1 MKKNRWFRKKGL
13 SLAHSLTLLSRL
25 FFFFFFQTKPFLET
39 KKKNVHTY
47 ADHRTCEPWIL
58 TEAGQQLPNDFRGA
72 RMRLLVACYQRA
84 EAKFESVEKLVEM
97 IHDDARVARRAL
109 AELEGLR
116 EDPWLVA
123 DE

>member
-13 SLAHSLTLLSRL
+13 SRSLTPSRFFPG
-25 FFFFFFQTKPFLET
+25 FFFFFFSNQTIPGN